1 MVRDRRSHVRKLF
14 RMKYESCN
22 GQCYADEDVMRIYD
36 LGLDAVGAAEFLRRL
51 LAMHEPSCGNPNIS
65 FSLDV
70 DDTSRTYVAAMQRY
84 GALDLHVA
92 FTAFEAFDK
101 LIDGALDWYAS
112 VEYQVLVS
120 ERPGLGHGVCHHG
133 DDRRL
138 IEFAITRSGLPAPD
152 QQALR
157 AQFA

>member
-1 MVRDRRSHVRKLF
+1 MRKLF

-22 GQCYADEDVMRIYD
+22 GQCYADEDVMRIHD

-70 DDTSRTYVAAMQRY
+70 EDGLEGQPPTYVAAMLRY
-84 GALDLHVA
+84 GALDLHVGS
-92 FTAFEAFDK
+92 TAREALDK
-101 LIDGALDWYAS
+101 LIDGALAWYAS

-120 ERPGLGHGVCHHG
+120 ERPGAGHGVCHHG

-138 IEFAITRSGLPAPD
+138 IEFAITRSGLPEPE
-152 QQALR
+152 QRALR
-157 AQFA
+157 AQFS

>member
-1 MVRDRRSHVRKLF
+1 MRKLF

-22 GQCYADEDVMRIYD
+22 GQCYADADVMQIHN
-36 LGLDAVGAAEFLRRL
+36 LGLDVESAAEFLQRL
-51 LAMHEPSCGNPNIS
+51 LAMHEPSCGNPRIS

-70 DDTSRTYVAAMQRY
+70 DDDSGTYVASMQRY
-84 GALDLHVA
+84 GALDLHVGR
-92 FTAFEAFDK
+92 TPLEALDK
-101 LIDGALDWYAS
+101 LIDGALAWYAS

-120 ERPGLGHGVCHHG
+120 EQPGTGHGVCHHG
-133 DDRRL
+133 DDRAL
-138 IEFAITRSGLPAPD
+138 IEFAITRSGLPTAD

>member
-1 MVRDRRSHVRKLF
+1 MRKLF

-22 GQCYADEDVMRIYD
+22 GQCYSHDDVVQIHD

-70 DDTSRTYVAAMQRY
+70 EDNLSDQRSLYVAAMQRY
-84 GALDLHVA
+84 GALDLHVDVTPLGA
-92 FTAFEAFDK
+92 MNK
-101 LIDGALDWYAS
+101 LIDGALAWYGS
-112 VEYQVLVS
+112 VEYQVIASQAPGAGRAVCLHGEETALV
-120 ERPGLGHGVCHHG
+120 
-133 DDRRL
+133 
-138 IEFAITRSGLPAPD
+138 EFAIARSGLPPQE

-157 AQFA
+157 AQFAS

>member
-1 MVRDRRSHVRKLF
+1 VRKLF

-22 GQCYADEDVMRIYD
+22 GQCYADEDVMKIHN
-36 LGLDAVGAAEFLRRL
+36 LGLDVEGAATFLRRL
-51 LAMHEPSCGNPNIS
+51 LAMHEPSCGNPQIS

-70 DDTSRTYVAAMQRY
+70 DDDTGAYVAAMQRY
-84 GALDLHVA
+84 GALDLHVGR
-92 FTAFEAFDK
+92 TALEALDK
-101 LIDGALDWYAS
+101 LIDGALAWYAS
-112 VEYQVLVS
+112 VEYQVIAS
-120 ERPGLGHGVCHHG
+120 ERPGAGHRVCHHG

-138 IEFAITRSGLPAPD
+138 IEFAITRSGLPEPE

>member
-1 MVRDRRSHVRKLF
+1 MRKLF

-22 GQCYADEDVMRIYD
+22 GQCYADEDVMRIHD

-70 DDTSRTYVAAMQRY
+70 EDLEGQPPIYVAAMQRY

-92 FTAFEAFDK
+92 FTPLEALDK
-101 LIDGALDWYAS
+101 LIDGALAWYGS
-112 VEYQVLVS
+112 IEYQTLIA
-120 ERPGLGHGVCHHG
+120 EKPGAGHGVCHHG
-133 DDRRL
+133 DDRAL
-138 IEFAITRSGLPAPD
+138 IEFAITRSGLPAPE

-157 AQFA
+157 AQFAS